1 MGFKNQLDMVFG
13 MISYTCDMHLELEIV
28 SLMNINYLSKG
39 WNELKSM
46 SKSQLS
52 IIYSY
57 ICLCGATLM
66 VY

>member
-39 WNELKSM
+39 
-46 SKSQLS
+46 
-52 IIYSY
+52 
-57 ICLCGATLM
+57 
-66 VY
+66 